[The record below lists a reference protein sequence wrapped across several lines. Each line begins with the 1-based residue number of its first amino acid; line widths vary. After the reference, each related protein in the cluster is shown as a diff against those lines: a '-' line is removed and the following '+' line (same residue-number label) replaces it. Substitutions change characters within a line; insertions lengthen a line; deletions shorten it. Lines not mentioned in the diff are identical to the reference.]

1 MQDIKDWQDLVIFLI
16 LGLVMGLLAELAAR
30 RKIWLP
36 TLQRGIA
43 VGLGI
48 VGGFLGS
55 LIFNDLLGVLDAP
68 VLVHVSIL
76 PVLIGTLIILAPWWL
91 IRSGRTKLSAN
102 QKWRKNYWRK

>member
-1 MQDIKDWQDLVIFLI
+1 MQDLKDWQDLVIFFL

-30 RKIWLP
+30 RKIWIP
-36 TLQRGIA
+36 TLQRLMAA
-43 VGLGI
+43 VLGI

-55 LIFNDLLGVLDAP
+55 LVFNDLFGLLNEPILD
-68 VLVHVSIL
+68 HVSIV
-76 PVLIGTLIILAPWWL
+76 PVLIGTLLLLVPWWL